1 MASVGPADFQF
12 IVSVIWI
19 IFLVVMIVVID
30 KARLRNAAKK
40 EREMEQIRQEMAELR
55 ERMDKQ
61 YADMTLML
69 EDARRARAPE
79 RLRQPDTEQTAQ

>member
-1 MASVGPADFQF
+1 MASVGPADLQF

-30 KARLRNAAKK
+30 KARLRNAAQK

-61 YADMTLML
+61 YADLTLML
-69 EDARRARAPE
+69 EEARRQRGME
-79 RLRQPDTEQTAQ
+79 

>member
-30 KARLRNAAKK
+30 KSRLRNAAKK

-61 YADMTLML
+61 YADLTLML
-69 EDARRARAPE
+69 EEARRQRGME
-79 RLRQPDTEQTAQ
+79 

>member
-1 MASVGPADFQF
+1 MASVGTAELQF

-19 IFLVVMIVVID
+19 IFLVGMIIVID

-40 EREMEQIRQEMAELR
+40 EREMEQIKQEMALLR

-61 YADMTLML
+61 YADLTLML
-69 EDARRARAPE
+69 EDARRARE
-79 RLRQPDTEQTAQ
+79 LETLRQPDAE

>member
-1 MASVGPADFQF
+1 MASVGPADLQF

-30 KARLRNAAKK
+30 KARLRNAAQK

-61 YADMTLML
+61 YADLTLML
-69 EDARRARAPE
+69 EEARRQRGME
-79 RLRQPDTEQTAQ
+79 KQEIQRG